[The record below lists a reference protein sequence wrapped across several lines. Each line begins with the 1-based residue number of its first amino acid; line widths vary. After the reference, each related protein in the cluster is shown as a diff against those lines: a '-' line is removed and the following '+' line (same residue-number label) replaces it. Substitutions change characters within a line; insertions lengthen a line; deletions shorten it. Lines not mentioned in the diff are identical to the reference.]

1 MFASSK
7 DFISFRITFF
17 WCT

>member
-7 DFISFRITFF
+7 DFISFGTIFF
-17 WCT
+17 WWT